1 VITKNQPG
9 SELKRR
15 LIEAALAAYFALAP
29 SRAPLWRWAVAP
41 PPAAMLVVGEPVP
54 RIGP

>member
-1 VITKNQPG
+1 MTTANQPG
-9 SELKRR
+9 SDLKQRFV
-15 LIEAALAAYFALAP
+15 EAMLAAYFAIAP
-29 SRAPLWRWAVAP
+29 SRAPLWRLAVAP

>member
-1 VITKNQPG
+1 MTTENQPG

-15 LIEAALAAYFALAP
+15 MVEAMLAAYFALAP
-29 SRAPLWRWAVAP
+29 STVPVWRWAVAP

-54 RIGP
+54 RIST